1 MQAFICIT
9 NTGDTALGANLN
21 LYSNVDNFT
30 GIIDTIPLTSLVAPN
45 CPYLANV
52 PDGATTL
59 RLIDPTSGCCFSL
72 PFGNGFNLC
81 EICEPI
87 GFSNATNPNPGSIS
101 VGQLTGGCD
110 PNISNY
116 YLEWYG
122 PGTGSTNMIFTS
134 GFGTNTYA
142 GNYQWTHPLTGDS
155 QIYLYAG
162 QYRPKIREVE
172 LNNFIF
178 SSDYGAYGD
187 CFQDNPLVVLPY
199 TISNGSAAPEPY
211 QHCIEFNTESVFP
224 SNNFNGTIELSAN
237 TKYVPYRFNSGP
249 QADLL
254 RIYFSGANYLT
265 PILVESLILGSLVNS
280 TPLTTEFNV
289 NLPSFDYKTWGS
301 PQTFTKVLCLT
312 GLTRSANDVLLF
324 DIDPQGT
331 QSPTS
336 FLFCFTQLQSFDCEM
351 CALTAPYYKI
361 QQSTVSAATGT
372 CGSLT
377 VQFNVS
383 GCSTTVDQNED
394 LYKYIFSGSGSA
406 SVNDAYGSVQK
417 TISINSQGNTTAD
430 KDVLYNI
437 LVTPTTAFCSQVMGP
452 HRMTITN
459 TVSSGVRTINIYANN
474 NPSETGYKF
483 AKLVYDTF
491 YQNINEATSQG
502 LYDVSFDPNQP
513 VYWGYIT
520 LYLPPY
526 LTINP
531 GQIFSSCTVS
541 DPFYYNPLTKPGDYQ
556 FTFASPTVTVT
567 SATTLATI
575 SALNSPNGDY
585 IVTIQGSIFLDNP
598 QDTILQNT
606 FPAGGCYNSFVSS
619 ENDSIWTSQV
629 NAVNSSINM
638 ATYNTTVNTDGLFL
652 VGTKFISTTN
662 PWRWDVPTI
671 SSFGAIL
678 TASTSNI
685 LSMYQYENKTYPLT
699 GTSGNYG
706 VKFSESAITCPNITT
721 YTFDENSGTT
731 TLNNY
736 VKYHYLYQARFK
748 NNIQYEYELLATPIS
763 PNGQP
768 NFNTIPTLIG
778 SGTTNPTSSFT
789 VIDNGYFI

>member
-1 MQAFICIT
+1 MEAFICIT
-9 NTGDTALGANLN
+9 NTGTTSLGPNLN
-21 LYSNVDNFT
+21 LYSNVDNYT
-30 GIIDTIPLTSLVAPN
+30 TILATIPLTSLIAPN
-45 CPYLANV
+45 CPYLATV
-52 PDGATTL
+52 PDGATTI

-72 PFGNGFNLC
+72 PFGQGFNIC

-87 GFSNATNPNPGSIS
+87 GFSNATNPNLGAIS

-110 PNISNY
+110 PNLSNY

-142 GNYQWTHPLTGDS
+142 GNYQWTHPLTGNS

-162 QYRPKIREVE
+162 DYRPKIREVE
-172 LNNFIF
+172 IDNFIF

-199 TISNGSAAPEPY
+199 TTQNGSFVNSY
-211 QHCIEFNTESVFP
+211 QHCIEFNAESTFP
-224 SNNFNGTIELSAN
+224 SNNFNGTIQLSAN
-237 TKYVPYRFNSGP
+237 TNYVPYRFNSGP

-265 PILVESLILGSLVNS
+265 PILVESLILGSFVDS
-280 TPLTTEFNV
+280 TPLTTEFDV

-324 DIDPQGT
+324 DIDPQGS

-336 FLFCFTQLQSFDCEM
+336 FEFCFTQLQNFDCEM

-417 TISINSQGNTTAD
+417 TISIDSQGTTIAS

-437 LVTPTTAFCSQVMGP
+437 LATQTTAFCNQIMGP
-452 HRMTITN
+452 NRMTITN
-459 TVSSGVRTINIYANN
+459 TVSSGVRTITIYANN
-474 NPSETGYKF
+474 VPSETGYKY
-483 AKLVYDTF
+483 AKLVYDSF
-491 YQNINEATSQG
+491 YQNINSATSQG
-502 LYDVSFDPNQP
+502 LYDPSFNPNQP
-513 VYWGYIT
+513 VYWGIIT
-520 LYLPPY
+520 IYLPPY
-526 LTINP
+526 LTINSFQG
-531 GQIFSSCTVS
+531 GQIFSSCTS
-541 DPFYYNPLTKPGDYQ
+541 SSPFYYNPLTKPGDYQ
-556 FTFASPTVTVT
+556 FSFAAPTVTVT
-567 SATTLATI
+567 SATTVTSVI
-575 SALNSPNGDY
+575 NSPDGDY
-585 IVTIQGSIFLDNP
+585 IVTIQGSNFLEDP
-598 QDTILQNT
+598 QNTILQNT
-606 FPAGGCYNSFVSS
+606 FPPGGCYNSYVSS
-619 ENDSIWTSQV
+619 ENDSIWSSQINGISTSLNLSV
-629 NAVNSSINM
+629 
-638 ATYNTTVNTDGLFL
+638 YNTSSPNDGLFL
-652 VGTKFISTTN
+652 GGTKFISTSN

-678 TASTSNI
+678 TASTFNK

-699 GTSGNYG
+699 GTTGNYG

-748 NNIQYEYELLATPIS
+748 DNIQNQYELLAVPIS
-763 PNGQP
+763 ATGQP
-768 NFNTIPTLIG
+768 NFNTSPTLIG
-778 SGTTNPTSSFT
+778 SGNTVGNTFT
-789 VIDNGYFI
+789 VIDNSYFI

>member
-1 MQAFICIT
+1 MEAFICIT

-30 GIIDTIPLTSLVAPN
+30 GIIDTIPLASLVAPN
-45 CPYLANV
+45 CPYLATV

-59 RLIDPTSGCCFSL
+59 RLIDPDSGCCFSL

-87 GFSNATNPNPGSIS
+87 GFNNATNPNPGSIS

-199 TISNGSAAPEPY
+199 TTQNGSFANSY
-211 QHCIEFNTESVFP
+211 QHCVEFNAESVFP

-265 PILVESLILGSLVNS
+265 PILVESLMLGSFIGS

-289 NLPSFDYKTWGS
+289 NLASFDYKTWGS

-312 GLTRSANDVLLF
+312 GLTRSANDILLF

-331 QSPTS
+331 ASPTS
-336 FLFCFTQLQSFDCEM
+336 FEFCFTQLQSFDCEM
-351 CALTAPYYKI
+351 CALTSDFGDYKI
-361 QQSTVSAATGT
+361 QQSTVSAATGA

-377 VQFNVS
+377 IQFNVS
-383 GCSTTVDQNED
+383 GCSTTVDSNED

-406 SVNDAYGSVQK
+406 LLGDAYGSVQK
-417 TISINSQGNTTAD
+417 TINLTGAGALGCEKQSPLNLLSQPTCVNPTFFSRVG
-430 KDVLYNI
+430 YN
-437 LVTPTTAFCSQVMGP
+437 C
-452 HRMTITN
+452 ITSN
-459 TVSSGVRTINIYANN
+459 GIRTINIRGINI
-474 NPSETGYKF
+474 PSTDDYKF
-483 AKLVYDTF
+483 IKNVYDKF
-491 YQNINEATSQG
+491 YLSKNQATNIGYFNDTNPLVAAYWSMIVLKLPWFNYILNNGGQQ
-502 LYDVSFDPNQP
+502 LFNQCDDPLAN
-513 VYWGYIT
+513 
-520 LYLPPY
+520 
-526 LTINP
+526 
-531 GQIFSSCTVS
+531 
-541 DPFYYNPLTKPGDYQ
+541 FYYNPLAGNGDLTFQ
-556 FTFASPTVTVT
+556 FAANTVTVT
-567 SATTLATI
+567 SAITLV
-575 SALNSPNGDY
+575 NSVEF
-585 IVTIQGSIFLDNP
+585 IELTIQGSNFLEDFAT
-598 QDTILQNT
+598 TILNE
-606 FPAGGCYNSFVSS
+606 FPQSNPCISASCNGNS
-619 ENDSIWTSQV
+619 
-629 NAVNSSINM
+629 NAFGVQQSSIQLNLI
-638 ATYNTTVNTDGLFL
+638 NTSVDTVAYLSLPGGQEIVYT
-652 VGTKFISTTN
+652 SE
-662 PWRWDVPTI
+662 PWRWAPIEVT
-671 SSFGAIL
+671 
-678 TASTSNI
+678 TAAQGFTSDTFNK

-699 GTSGNYG
+699 GTGGNYG

-736 VKYHYLYQARFK
+736 VKYHYLYITRFQ
-748 NNIQYEYELLATPIS
+748 NNNDNTKYEILAAPIS

-768 NFNTIPTLIG
+768 DLNTPPTLIG
-778 SGTTNPTSSFT
+778 SGNTVGNTFT
-789 VIDNGYFI
+789 VINGSYFI